1 MSCSV
6 YIFKIQMHFL
16 YRNEICKAFTALILL
31 QKDAVFYLELSNIEL
46 CFEVLTLKDGEIH
59 IFEIF

>member
-1 MSCSV
+1 
-6 YIFKIQMHFL
+6 MHFL

-59 IFEIF
+59 IFEN